1 MAVVKTS
8 TSGKLECYA
17 WRSHSRRE
25 SISTD
30 TSEDRDGAEQ
40 MEKESSA
47 PSVTHFLP
55 TSVLS
60 SSVPCLP
67 FRPPTLLSLILTHQ
81 DQAYP
86 GELRSPE
93 LQSGWDPS
101 GPACP
106 ALCLLSN
113 GLLLGSWVTRWE
125 SWGGGAWGEMSL
137 AGWDPALPTL
147 RVPHCPVPSSSQ
159 DFSSWTTVVKPV
171 PLWIKWEFLWPG
183 FSPGPG

>member
-1 MAVVKTS
+1 
-8 TSGKLECYA
+8 
-17 WRSHSRRE
+17 
-25 SISTD
+25 
-30 TSEDRDGAEQ
+30 

-125 SWGGGAWGEMSL
+125 SWGGGAWGEMSP
-137 AGWDPALPTL
+137 AGWDPAPPML
-147 RVPHCPVPSSSQ
+147 RVPPCPLPSSSR
-159 DFSSWTTVVKPV
+159 DFSSWTTVVKLV
-171 PLWIKWEFLWPG
+171 PPNVFWTRENASRERKAARRRAREYQRAKESRFV
-183 FSPGPG
+183 SP